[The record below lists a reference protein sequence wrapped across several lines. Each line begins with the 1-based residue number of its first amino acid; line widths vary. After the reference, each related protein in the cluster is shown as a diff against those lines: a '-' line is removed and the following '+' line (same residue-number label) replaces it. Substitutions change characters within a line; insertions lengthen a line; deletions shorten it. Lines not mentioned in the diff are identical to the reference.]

1 MFYFIRKKASSHQH
15 LSKQYNIF
23 ILRILESSKHWLWA
37 CFWVWGELAV
47 IKYCSSNIR
56 PTKQVKK
63 QIQCD
68 QWSDFWT
75 AVHSEC
81 DLSCFSNQSYQA
93 DTCDLTWHYSE
104 NRYEIWHYSIYS
116 MNHWKNWCP
125 AMQHKFR
132 KKKSSISFWCWIF
145 IYDNTYQINVTM
157 QCNF

>member
-37 CFWVWGELAV
+37 CFWVWGEVAG
-47 IKYCSSNIR
+47 IGYCSTNIR

-63 QIQCD
+63 HIQCV

-75 AVHSEC
+75 TLHSEC
-81 DLSCFSNQSYQA
+81 DLSRFSNKSYQA

-116 MNHWKNWCP
+116 LNHWKID
-125 AMQHKFR
+125 AL
-132 KKKSSISFWCWIF
+132 
-145 IYDNTYQINVTM
+145 
-157 QCNF
+157 QCNINSDNINNQAQFLHFEYLFINTLIK